1 MRLAVALSVLFLS
14 VLIAGQDK
22 PSEKYESKE
31 GKYSVQFPGKPNK
44 TTNKAGGIDLHIAIV
59 EMGMGG
65 FAVIHSDFPPEAI
78 KAAKPKALLDGGQKG
93 LIENFKAKV
102 TSSRD
107 FEFGMEKYPAREL
120 IGEKDKLNLRIQIIL
135 AGNRLYQ
142 VFVVGSKEQVTSKEA
157 DAFFKSFEIAK

>member
-1 MRLAVALSVLFLS
+1 MRFAVALTVLFASTLA
-14 VLIAGQDK
+14 AGQDK
-22 PSEKYESKE
+22 PLEKYESKV

-65 FAVIHSDFPPEAI
+65 FAVIHSDLPPEAI
-78 KAAKPKALLDGGQKG
+78 KVAKPKDLLDGGQKG

-107 FEFGMEKYPAREL
+107 FEFGTEKYPAREL
-120 IGEKDKLNLRIQIIL
+120 VGEKDKLKLRIQIIL

-142 VFVVGSKEQVTSKEA
+142 VFVVGSKEQITGKEA